1 MKKVKWLGAIT
12 VLSGAALTLTA
23 CGNNNNNNASDK
35 KVSFK
40 EAVPKKQ
47 VKKGGTLKYAIES
60 DSPFT
65 GIFLPELSDT
75 STDSEIQAPGVEGL
89 FSVDDSY
96 KINNK
101 GAATFKLDK
110 NAKTITIEV
119 KKGVKWSDGKQVT
132 AKDLEYAYEIVG
144 NPKTKTSRYTDS
156 LANLVGL

>member
-12 VLSGAALTLTA
+12 VLSSAALTLTA

-40 EAVPKKQ
+40 EAVPKEQ

-75 STDSEIQAPGVEGL
+75 STDTEIQSPGLEGL
-89 FSVDDSY
+89 F
-96 KINNK
+96 
-101 GAATFKLDK
+101 T
-110 NAKTITIEV
+110 
-119 KKGVKWSDGKQVT
+119 
-132 AKDLEYAYEIVG
+132 
-144 NPKTKTSRYTDS
+144 
-156 LANLVGL
+156 

>member
-75 STDSEIQAPGVEGL
+75 ATDIEIKGTGFEGL
-89 FSVDDSY
+89 FPVSETN
-96 KINNK
+96 KI
-101 GAATFKLDK
+101 KLK
-110 NAKTITIEV
+110 
-119 KKGVKWSDGKQVT
+119 
-132 AKDLEYAYEIVG
+132 
-144 NPKTKTSRYTDS
+144 
-156 LANLVGL
+156 

>member
-75 STDSEIQAPGVEGL
+75 TTDSEIQAPVVEGL

-96 KINNK
+96 KIN
-101 GAATFKLDK
+101 K
-110 NAKTITIEV
+110 NIL
-119 KKGVKWSDGKQVT
+119 S
-132 AKDLEYAYEIVG
+132 
-144 NPKTKTSRYTDS
+144 
-156 LANLVGL
+156 

>member
-75 STDSEIQAPGVEGL
+75 STDSEIQGPGLEGL
-89 FSVDDSY
+89 FAVNDTY

-110 NAKTITIEV
+110 DAKTITI
-119 KKGVKWSDGKQVT
+119 
-132 AKDLEYAYEIVG
+132 
-144 NPKTKTSRYTDS
+144 
-156 LANLVGL
+156 

>member
-47 VKKGGTLKYAIES
+47 VKKGGTLKYAVES
-60 DSPFT
+60 ESPFT

-75 STDSEIQAPGVEGL
+75 VTDSTIQEPGLEAL
-89 FSVDDSY
+89 FSTDDSY

-101 GAATFKLDK
+101 GPATFKLDK
-110 NAKTITIEV
+110 NAKTIKIGRAHV
-119 KKGVKWSDGKQVT
+119 
-132 AKDLEYAYEIVG
+132 
-144 NPKTKTSRYTDS
+144 
-156 LANLVGL
+156 

>member
-23 CGNNNNNNASDK
+23 CGNNNHNANDK

-75 STDSEIQAPGVEGL
+75 STDTEIQSPGLEGL

-96 KINNK
+96 NSFPCGILLTQQ
-101 GAATFKLDK
+101 G
-110 NAKTITIEV
+110 
-119 KKGVKWSDGKQVT
+119 
-132 AKDLEYAYEIVG
+132 
-144 NPKTKTSRYTDS
+144 
-156 LANLVGL
+156 

>member
-75 STDSEIQAPGVEGL
+75 ATDTEIQAPGLEAL
-89 FSVDDSY
+89 FDVNDSY

-101 GAATFKLDK
+101 GPATF
-110 NAKTITIEV
+110 NF
-119 KKGVKWSDGKQVT
+119 
-132 AKDLEYAYEIVG
+132 
-144 NPKTKTSRYTDS
+144 DS
-156 LANLVGL
+156 NCLSVLI

>member
-65 GIFLPELSDT
+65 
-75 STDSEIQAPGVEGL
+75 V
-89 FSVDDSY
+89 FSYQNYLILLLIV
-96 KINNK
+96 K
-101 GAATFKLDK
+101 FKH
-110 NAKTITIEV
+110 
-119 KKGVKWSDGKQVT
+119 QV
-132 AKDLEYAYEIVG
+132 
-144 NPKTKTSRYTDS
+144 
-156 LANLVGL
+156 

>member
-1 MKKVKWLGAIT
+1 MYKRQ

-75 STDSEIQAPGVEGL
+75 STDTEIQSPGLESL

-101 GAATFKLDK
+101 GAACLLYTSAGKLRIFFLRSIRL
-110 NAKTITIEV
+110 AK
-119 KKGVKWSDGKQVT
+119 K
-132 AKDLEYAYEIVG
+132 
-144 NPKTKTSRYTDS
+144 S
-156 LANLVGL
+156 LL